1 MTIIV
6 LVVKGVV
13 VVDCVVGTVV
23 LSTCFIVVVV
33 AVVLVVIG
41 ADGTVLLTVVS
52 LVEMVELSPIT
63 ANLASQGL
71 TSNTASTSLA
81 LKQRIAGCLI

>member
-1 MTIIV
+1 M
-6 LVVKGVV
+6 
-13 VVDCVVGTVV
+13 V

-33 AVVLVVIG
+33 AAVLVVIG
-41 ADGTVLLTVVS
+41 ADGTVVSTVVS

-63 ANLASQGL
+63 TNLVSQGL